1 MYFKCWCVLYETWW
15 LFLFAWCCVPF
26 VFFAKIS
33 KTSHFYMT
41 HSTTSPES
49 PQFFMS
55 IFSYFYTYIELSSI
69 IFCGRWFISLEQSGK
84 WHFTS
89 FITKKKIA
97 ILKTPKK
104 RKYRYLH
111 KATLHWCAQIQLFAK
126 KYISKIGKNETFHSN
141 YRSDLEKKKSINW
154 LLKLNCYW

>member
-1 MYFKCWCVLYETWW
+1 M
-15 LFLFAWCCVPF
+15 
-26 VFFAKIS
+26 
-33 KTSHFYMT
+33 FYMKHDDYFYSLDVVF
-41 HSTTSPES
+41 HSSS
-49 PQFFMS
+49 SQKYRRHL
-55 IFSYFYTYIELSSI
+55 IFIWHTQQLLLSRPNSYFYTYIELSSI
-69 IFCGRWFISLEQSGK
+69 IFCGRWFISLEKSGK

-89 FITKKKIA
+89 FITIKKIP

-154 LLKLNCYW
+154 LLRLNCYW